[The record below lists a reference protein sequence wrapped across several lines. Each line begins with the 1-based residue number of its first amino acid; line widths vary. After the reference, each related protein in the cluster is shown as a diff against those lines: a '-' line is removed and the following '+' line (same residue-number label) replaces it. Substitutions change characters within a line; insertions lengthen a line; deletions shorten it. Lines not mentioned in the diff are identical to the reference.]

1 MNIIE
6 VVITCVIGIW
16 QIYIAKK
23 MKDFEK
29 RQDERDE
36 LRRKENVFAEATRFI
51 QKYNQNSYE
60 SEILL
65 LPYCVAAY
73 KYNPTFPYHRE
84 IYRAFCSLTEETQ
97 NEILKRQGISLI
109 SRKCKNYY
117 PDLLSIIRNNNKIR
131 YPNDSDE
138 SFFYDGAKYL
148 QMSIIS
154 HGNERVP
161 DALRC
166 PIDTDEAMSRKSK
179 IGGMIMN
186 ETHDMDFEQHLTN
199 LLAFHKNETP
209 LSDLLQ
215 RFQECNK
222 VEASYICCLI
232 SKYTAI
238 YNYNDSNIKNNET
251 LEL

>member
-6 VVITCVIGIW
+6 AIITNVIGIW

-23 MKDFEK
+23 TKNFET

-60 SEILL
+60 SEIFL

-84 IYRAFCSLTEETQ
+84 IYRDFCSLTEETQ

-117 PDLLSIIRNNNKIR
+117 LDLLSIIRNNNKIR

-138 SFFYDGAKYL
+138 SFFMMTLNTYKCLSYL
-148 QMSIIS
+148 TVMSVCQM
-154 HGNERVP
+154 H
-161 DALRC
+161 
-166 PIDTDEAMSRKSK
+166 
-179 IGGMIMN
+179 
-186 ETHDMDFEQHLTN
+186 
-199 LLAFHKNETP
+199 
-209 LSDLLQ
+209 
-215 RFQECNK
+215 
-222 VEASYICCLI
+222 
-232 SKYTAI
+232 
-238 YNYNDSNIKNNET
+238 
-251 LEL
+251 